1 MGFVQKFIGDA
12 KLDTAH
18 SENANDRHTDLADGA
33 LDTLGCIIR
42 TMGSASF
49 PLANEADPSAFA
61 AQCDDFACHVEN
73 GAAVPSANIGQSAD
87 GGREWSQ
94 VRRFF
99 IDRRQNEKEFV
110 TNRLEDYRG
119 FVDDLVSGLRQIGPR
134 NQETEQS
141 VRESLDTIEHAIVTG
156 ALPEIKAALDQS
168 IETVSETFAQ
178 QKQDYEDQIND
189 LNDRM
194 SNLRQDLVTVQ
205 EEMKRDNL
213 TEVFNRGAFD
223 KAIAQCLN
231 TQFILNQPVTL
242 VLIDIDHFKTINDS
256 WGHAA
261 GDQVLRSIGECLER
275 SFIRKRDLVAR
286 YGGDEFAVILNDTTG
301 RHSKPLIDRFFEHV
315 ESIVV
320 PYAPPDAHV
329 SCSAGYTEITPSDT
343 VESLLVRAD
352 KALYRAK
359 AAGRQCARYSP
370 PEEE

>member
-1 MGFVQKFIGDA
+1 MGFVQKFIGDPEPDA
-12 KLDTAH
+12 TQNKTSSARH
-18 SENANDRHTDLADGA
+18 SDIMDGA

-49 PLANEADPSAFA
+49 PLANETNPSAFA
-61 AQCDDFACHVEN
+61 EQCDDFACHVEN
-73 GAAVPSANIGQSAD
+73 GAAVPSASIAQSVD
-87 GGREWSQ
+87 GSREWAQ

-110 TNRLEDYRG
+110 THRLEDYRG

-168 IETVSETFAQ
+168 IDTVSKTFAR
-178 QKQDYEDQIND
+178 QKQDYENQINE

-223 KAIAQCLN
+223 SAIAQSLN

-242 VLIDIDHFKTINDS
+242 ILIDIDHFKSINDS
-256 WGHAA
+256 WGHSA

-301 RHSKPLIDRFFEHV
+301 DQSKLLIDRFLDRV
-315 ESIVV
+315 NNIVV
-320 PYAPPDAHV
+320 PYAPQDARV
-329 SCSAGYTEITPSDT
+329 TCSAGYTQISPTDT
-343 VESLLVRAD
+343 VETLLVRAD

-359 AAGRQCARYSP
+359 DAGRQCAKYSP
-370 PEEE
+370 ADEN